1 MWEHTGHLVFLP
13 VKPVTLW
20 PQTQRRVL
28 RKHEQPCS
36 TRLSIFW

>member
-1 MWEHTGHLVFLP
+1 MWEHSGSMVFFP

-28 RKHEQPCS
+28 RKHERPHS
-36 TRLSIFW
+36 TSLSIFW